1 MMKNKLFPAVF
12 ILVFIALFVFGGMA
26 FFNRSYAITVYDGE
40 EMILNKTYEID
51 TRALLYVKLFC
62 KGSFG
67 RYYQKLLEK
76 GEEIPLSKIS
86 AELNDDIYSLPKKSD
101 KAPKNA
107 TAQYLGNGKFSYT
120 KEEIGYR
127 TDLQKTVENVFCA
140 FDTGGRANL
149 FKDVIE
155 PEITETQMLS
165 ATRKIAEFSTSCAGS
180 SAERKHN
187 ISLAC
192 SLIES
197 SKVESGEEFS
207 FNKTVGPRTT
217 ERGFRT
223 AKIIVGGE
231 FVEGVGGGVCQVS
244 TTLYNAWCLAGLKV
258 ARCAPHSLPVH
269 YVRPGLDAMVA
280 SSSDLVLLNDSEYP
294 VYIDSY
300 FGGDTV
306 KFAIYGKP
314 CGMNVKLRSEV
325 LEILPCDDYAEEKVE
340 ITDWK
345 ENELFRIIKKPENG
359 LISASY
365 REFYD
370 DNGTLLNRERLRKT
384 VYLAQKGKIV
394 YRNTANSAVKKIPE
408 TLTHF
413 RG

>member
-1 MMKNKLFPAVF
+1 
-12 ILVFIALFVFGGMA
+12 
-26 FFNRSYAITVYDGE
+26 
-40 EMILNKTYEID
+40 
-51 TRALLYVKLFC
+51 
-62 KGSFG
+62 
-67 RYYQKLLEK
+67 
-76 GEEIPLSKIS
+76 
-86 AELNDDIYSLPKKSD
+86 
-101 KAPKNA
+101 
-107 TAQYLGNGKFSYT
+107 
-120 KEEIGYR
+120 
-127 TDLQKTVENVFCA
+127 
-140 FDTGGRANL
+140 
-149 FKDVIE
+149 
-155 PEITETQMLS
+155 
-165 ATRKIAEFSTSCAGS
+165 
-180 SAERKHN
+180 
-187 ISLAC
+187 
-192 SLIES
+192 
-197 SKVESGEEFS
+197 
-207 FNKTVGPRTT
+207 
-217 ERGFRT
+217 
-223 AKIIVGGE
+223 
-231 FVEGVGGGVCQVS
+231 
-244 TTLYNAWCLAGLKV
+244 
-258 ARCAPHSLPVH
+258 
-269 YVRPGLDAMVA
+269 VRPGLDAMVA

-370 DNGTLLNRERLRKT
+370 DNGTLLYRERLRKT